1 MRMQLKMQHY
11 RKRQRMSSG
20 PRLVEV
26 RERLCKFHP
35 SYTPCDNRETVALEI
50 QHVYNEIKG
59 YKLEKLTY

>member
-1 MRMQLKMQHY
+1 
-11 RKRQRMSSG
+11 MSSG

>member
-1 MRMQLKMQHY
+1 
-11 RKRQRMSSG
+11 MSSG

-35 SYTPCDNRETVALEI
+35 SYTPCDNNRETVALEI

-59 YKLEKLTY
+59 YKLEKLTYR